1 MPADTSRDGD
11 TALPRGMLHGIPFET
26 YRDALLAWRNAG
38 DEEYAYARK
47 FAFLPEGRER
57 ELGRELWLKHAE
69 ISDACYAEVVRLKPP
84 PPPLAPP
91 FCKCCPCLPLWACS
105 WQALTLNAS
114 CVMITLSICAGATWF
129 KSGEQMVRLSWS
141 EWFGTRATSSSSKA
155 DEVKPLLVAAAG
167 KPAVCS
173 YSCVSPDCAL
183 HWQPP
188 YRPSRPCE
196 RRMNDAKAKLGSQ
209 DSVGLAVGFLAR

>member
-1 MPADTSRDGD
+1 MPADTCD
-11 TALPRGMLHGIPFET
+11 AELPRGMLHGVPFET

-91 FCKCCPCLPLWACS
+91 FCKCCQCGHVPS
-105 WQALTLNAS
+105 RHYHS
-114 CVMITLSICAGATWF
+114 VMITLSIFAQGRIGTNQEN
-129 KSGEQMVRLSWS
+129 KSFGSLGPNGLAQEQ
-141 EWFGTRATSSSSKA
+141 
-155 DEVKPLLVAAAG
+155 PVAAA
-167 KPAVCS
+167 KLTKRSRCWSLLQVSHWTDCQKLVIAACVH
-173 YSCVSPDCAL
+173 VSP
-183 HWQPP
+183 
-188 YRPSRPCE
+188 
-196 RRMNDAKAKLGSQ
+196 
-209 DSVGLAVGFLAR
+209 